1 MMIKK
6 ALEKTEEAIKN
17 GQSRDN
23 ANIGH
28 NFQQYFFVADS
39 FIDKVTRRKPQIMSC
54 YCKNLSFWVSCIRN
68 TLTQKEIK
76 LMT

>member
-1 MMIKK
+1 
-6 ALEKTEEAIKN
+6 
-17 GQSRDN
+17 
-23 ANIGH
+23 
-28 NFQQYFFVADS
+28 VADS